1 MENASKALII
11 AGAILL
17 AILIIGL
24 GVFIYN
30 QAANTV
36 GDTGL
41 DQLAVRQVNGQF
53 EPYLNTEMGASYA
66 KSLID
71 TINLNNS
78 TSTNYVEYVGPSKN
92 QIKLGHKYVIRTN
105 LNNSSNSKLTSSS
118 NNNGGVINYIELI
131 DVTEGQK
138 TDKVMLEKKVVTEKS
153 VLEAK

>member
-1 MENASKALII
+1 MENASKALFI

-36 GDTGL
+36 SDTGL
-41 DQLAVRQVNGQF
+41 DQLAVRQLNGQF

-71 TINLNNS
+71 TINSNNA

-92 QIKLGHKYVIRTN
+92 QIKLGHKYRVVTN
-105 LNNSSNSKLTSSS
+105 LDTGLRSSDD
-118 NNNGGVINYIELI
+118 GGVINYIELI
-131 DVTEGQK
+131 DITASEQSK
-138 TDKVMLEKKVVTEKS
+138 DSMKLEKRVVTERS
-153 VLEAK
+153 VLESK

>member
-24 GVFIYN
+24 AVFVYN

-41 DQLAVRQVNGQF
+41 DQLAIRQINGQF

-71 TINLNNS
+71 TINSNNAAG
-78 TSTNYVEYVGPSKN
+78 TNYVEYVGPSKN

-105 LNNSSNSKLTSSS
+105 LDGISRSDIND
-118 NNNGGVINYIELI
+118 GVINYIELI
-131 DVTEGQK
+131 DITEEK
-138 TDKVMLEKKVVTEKS
+138 KADDVKLEKKVVTERS
-153 VLEAK
+153 LVEAK